1 MNTSAIKTNHA
12 FQLDQIKLLDLC
24 HHIHKHA
31 EELYLT
37 LSSQQQDDRII
48 ARLWGELAVDKCNH
62 ADAFKMAGR
71 LKGTVLREIKGTPD
85 AAVRFLE
92 KMKHAGKVAK
102 QNPLAITD
110 ALKFALKMEEG
121 LEKFHIL
128 HVATFYRE
136 KDLTLLTSS
145 LKKRNEIEQIITEKY
160 VNMTM
165 LD

>member
-1 MNTSAIKTNHA
+1 VNISESKATRA

-37 LSSQQQDDRII
+37 LSSQQQDNRIV
-48 ARLWGELAVDKCNH
+48 ARLWGELAIDKCNH

-92 KMKHAGKVAK
+92 KMKHVGKVAK
-102 QNPLAITD
+102 NNPLAITD

-128 HVATFYRE
+128 QVVTFYRE
-136 KDLTLLTSS
+136 KDLNLLTSS
-145 LKKRNEIEQIITEKY
+145 LKKSNEIAQIITEKY
-160 VNMTM
+160 VNMTL